1 LNETDVLQNAIE
13 DIIKSEREFRS
24 HAEQVARDLRSI
36 LMELAYRLDGQRLEN
51 MRHDDPNVPLS
62 WAPEQWKGFFDQ
74 IPLIKTGWV
83 EKTSEPSTIKLQ
95 ALGEEI
101 ENLKKII
108 DQLQKIPEKKQPII
122 PSQVV
127 EPQTPPSQH
136 QKPQDTS
143 SHVVKEVS
151 LVYQEIIPVL
161 QKMEPK
167 KLPEKYKSLF
177 NGSEFLLR
185 RQLMVLYLLASKG
198 FSPRIEVDLI
208 IAAAENIG
216 ARSST
221 VRRVVDNLV
230 AGELVQSEILSIESP
245 INTCLNLIRL
255 APKGI
260 ECCRELEWDT
270 CESEWERIIRLKG
283 KDDQRYILSI
293 MLLAMHAR
301 VRSYQVNVL
310 PEQMVYL
317 GADILIT
324 GRDGEKYPTLLCTGD
339 IPAIETMK
347 EILQKAGK
355 ICACAMEPES
365 RGRIVERCK
374 EAGIIL
380 GGVMDLKTLIN
391 GLPNSQK
398 PIPIMNV
405 TQDCPLWGEQMII

>member
-1 LNETDVLQNAIE
+1 MNETDVLQNAIE

-95 ALGEEI
+95 ALSEEI
-101 ENLKKII
+101 ENLKKLI
-108 DQLQKIPEKKQPII
+108 DQLQKTPEKKQPII
-122 PSQVV
+122 SSPIA
-127 EPQTPPSQH
+127 EPQAPPSQH

-151 LVYQEIIPVL
+151 LVYKEIIPVL
-161 QKMEPK
+161 QKIGLK
-167 KLPEKYKSLF
+167 KLPEKYSSLF
-177 NGSEFLLR
+177 SGSEVLLQ

-221 VRRVVDNLV
+221 IRRVVDNLV
-230 AGELVQSEILSIESP
+230 SGELVQSEILSIESP

-255 APKGI
+255 TPKGI

-270 CESEWERIIRLKG
+270 CESEWERIIRMKG
-283 KDDQRYILSI
+283 KDDQMYILSLLI
-293 MLLAMHAR
+293 LAMHAR
-301 VRSYQVNVL
+301 VRSYQVTVL
-310 PEQMVYL
+310 PEEKNYS

-324 GRDGEKYPTLLCTGD
+324 GRNGEKYPTLLCTGD
-339 IPAIETMK
+339 ISVVESMK
-347 EILQKAGK
+347 DILQKAGK
-355 ICACAMEPES
+355 VCVCAIDPE
-365 RGRIVERCK
+365 GREKIVKKCK
-374 EAGIIL
+374 EAGITL
-380 GGVMDLKTLIN
+380 GGETDLKSLIN
-391 GLPNSQK
+391 ASRDAIK
-398 PIPIMNV
+398 PIPIMDISPDN
-405 TQDCPLWGEQMII
+405 TLWMDR

>member
-74 IPLIKTGWV
+74 IPLIRTGWV
-83 EKTSEPSTIKLQ
+83 EKTSEPSTQKLQ
-95 ALGEEI
+95 ALVEEN
-101 ENLKKII
+101 ENLKNLIN
-108 DQLQKIPEKKQPII
+108 QLQKVPEKKQPII

-136 QKPQDTS
+136 QKPQATS

-151 LVYQEIIPVL
+151 LVYKGIIPVL
-161 QKMEPK
+161 QKMGSK
-167 KLPEKYKSLF
+167 KLPEKYSGLF
-177 NGSEFLLR
+177 NSSEFLLR

-221 VRRVVDNLV
+221 IRRVVDNLV
-230 AGELVQSEILSIESP
+230 AGELVQSELLSIESP
-245 INTCLNLIRL
+245 ISTCLNLIRL
-255 APKGI
+255 TPKGI
-260 ECCRELEWDT
+260 DCCQELEWDT
-270 CESEWERIIRLKG
+270 LESEWERIIRLKG

-301 VRSYQVNVL
+301 VRAYQVVIL
-310 PEQMVYL
+310 PEEKNYL

-324 GRDGEKYPTLLCTGD
+324 GRDGKEYPTVLCMED
-339 IPAIETMK
+339 IPMIETIK
-347 EILQKAGK
+347 EILQKSGK
-355 ICACAMEPES
+355 VCVCAMEREG
-365 RGRIVERCK
+365 RGRVAERCK

-380 GGVMDLKTLIN
+380 GGATDLISLI
-391 GLPNSQK
+391 GGSTDAMK
-398 PIPIMNV
+398 PIPIMDISS
-405 TQDCPLWGEQMII
+405 DCAMWMQGK